1 MPSAAGPQHDSV
13 PFPRQPRLQ
22 KPQPNYEFRVI
33 SLPRTTPR
41 TQVREILS
49 HEAEYGHWELARSVL
64 YIGGARKLWLRRR
77 VQRVEST
84 L

>member
-1 MPSAAGPQHDSV
+1 MQAPDSQQIDSSRRS
-13 PFPRQPRLQ
+13 PKPRPR
-22 KPQPNYEFRVI
+22 YEFRVI

-49 HEAEYGHWELARSVL
+49 QEAEYGHWELARSVL
-64 YIGGARKLWLRRR
+64 YIGGARRLWLRRR